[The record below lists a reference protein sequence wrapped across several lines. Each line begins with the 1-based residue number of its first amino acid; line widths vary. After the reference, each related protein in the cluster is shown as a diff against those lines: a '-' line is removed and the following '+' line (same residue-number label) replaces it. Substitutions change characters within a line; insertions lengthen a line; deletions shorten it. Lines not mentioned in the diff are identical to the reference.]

1 MKPVKKIVGT
11 TIGLVICCIVLTS
24 VVCVPGTNS
33 SLFYGGQ
40 YVDLLEQEKNSA
52 PLQTSETRVTFVD
65 TNTGLPAAV
74 EMSMVRF
81 AGESEHRVNVVRF
94 NYNGTPAM
102 LRFTNDVADGLAYQD
117 QIADFWCKPG
127 AIWEADPNILK
138 DALDDYAAQVE
149 AIKTT

>member
-1 MKPVKKIVGT
+1 MKPVKKIVVT
-11 TIGLVICCIVLTS
+11 IIGLVICCIVLTS
-24 VVCVPGTNS
+24 VVCAPCPNS

-40 YVDLLEQEKNSA
+40 YVDLLAQEKSGTL
-52 PLQTSETRVTFVD
+52 LQPGETRVAFVD

-94 NYNGTPAM
+94 NYNGAPAM

-117 QIADFWCKPG
+117 KIADSWSNPG
-127 AIWEADPNILK
+127 IIWKTDPNILK
-138 DALDDYAAQVE
+138 EALANYAAQVKG
-149 AIKTT
+149 IMTT

>member
-11 TIGLVICCIVLTS
+11 IIGLVICCVILTS
-24 VVCVPGTNS
+24 VVCAPGPNS

-52 PLQTSETRVTFVD
+52 PLQIGETRVTLVD

-74 EMSMVRF
+74 EVSMVRF

-94 NYNGTPAM
+94 NYNGAPAM

-117 QIADFWCKPG
+117 KIADSWSKPG
-127 AIWEADPNILK
+127 IIWKTDPNILK
-138 DALDDYAAQVE
+138 EALVNYAAQVE
-149 AIKTT
+149 AITTT